1 MAKDLYELSV
11 QQKAQDNADGKSYS
25 SVQENINTLLIDMR
39 LYEKGLKVNNN
50 LIDIYIKLNN
60 CMNNLINS

>member
-50 LIDIYIKLNN
+50 LIDIYN
-60 CMNNLINS
+60 

>member
-50 LIDIYIKLNN
+50 LIDIY
-60 CMNNLINS
+60 NLIDQLHE

>member
-11 QQKAQDNADGKSYS
+11 QQKTQDNADGKSYS

-50 LIDIYIKLNN
+50 IIDIY
-60 CMNNLINS
+60 NLIDQLHE